1 MWRTV
6 DCRRRFPALCE
17 LYPDRSSDKPGLTDV
32 DCGGIKDNDKR
43 RRCMKQ
49 QKLYQLYKNSSR
61 IDKCALENGSF
72 ME

>member
-32 DCGGIKDNDKR
+32 DCGGIKDNGSIVVLLPAALRLTQDKS
-43 RRCMKQ
+43 
-49 QKLYQLYKNSSR
+49 L
-61 IDKCALENGSF
+61 
-72 ME
+72 